1 LKTDKR
7 LETLCEQFADLEE
20 PEKDYILGISQT
32 LAHSLKDMPPSV
44 TGVEREMPEYTGTG
58 KAGIVK

>member
-1 LKTDKR
+1 MKTDER

-32 LAHSLKDMPPSV
+32 LAHSLKDTMPLPIAVAERSV
-44 TGVEREMPEYTGTG
+44 PEYTGG
-58 KAGIVK
+58 KKEKLV